1 MPVYQY
7 EDKFYDLPD
16 GLTNEQAIAR
26 IQEHLGKGAT
36 VAQPQTQ
43 RQELTAGQKAYQS
56 TRDILTPT
64 VEALGTVAGG
74 LIGTPLG
81 PLGTVSGAG
90 LGYGISKG
98 ILENIDIAMGVKQPS
113 KSMLEPAAESLKNVA
128 EGATYEVGGRVV
140 APIIAKGVGK
150 AIDFLSPYVSSA
162 ELKAAEIARDALG
175 KDLPAVLDR
184 LKNASPGA
192 SVAEVTASL
201 ENPTWQALIKN
212 ALDRDPQFLRKINLF
227 GEEESLK
234 ALSKLAGGGN
244 AAETRKIFENAKTA
258 LNTTTT
264 PMREAAVNR
273 ANLGKAVAEYEAQA
287 GQLSSEASMEVQR
300 VRDLIKAGNLA
311 EASARLDLIKRG
323 LPVGF
328 TKFTYKDELAQKAFN
343 EWSDKA
349 AQASLDLG
357 QGARFAQAAADTL
370 RRYGIKPLNGAK
382 IANDIS
388 KIA

>member
-26 IQEHLGKGAT
+26 IQEHLGKGTT

-81 PLGTVSGAG
+81 PMGTVSGAG

-140 APIIAKGVGK
+140 APIIAKGSRS
-150 AIDFLSPYVSSA
+150 F
-162 ELKAAEIARDALG
+162 
-175 KDLPAVLDR
+175 
-184 LKNASPGA
+184 
-192 SVAEVTASL
+192 
-201 ENPTWQALIKN
+201 
-212 ALDRDPQFLRKINLF
+212 
-227 GEEESLK
+227 
-234 ALSKLAGGGN
+234 
-244 AAETRKIFENAKTA
+244 
-258 LNTTTT
+258 
-264 PMREAAVNR
+264 
-273 ANLGKAVAEYEAQA
+273 
-287 GQLSSEASMEVQR
+287 
-300 VRDLIKAGNLA
+300 
-311 EASARLDLIKRG
+311 
-323 LPVGF
+323 
-328 TKFTYKDELAQKAFN
+328 
-343 EWSDKA
+343 
-349 AQASLDLG
+349 
-357 QGARFAQAAADTL
+357 
-370 RRYGIKPLNGAK
+370 
-382 IANDIS
+382 
-388 KIA
+388 